1 MAEAMS
7 DGGTAR
13 LPRCPSCGAANI
25 ANLPI
30 CVRCGQPLDAVS
42 PQASSPPPAV
52 QPSAQLSACPQC
64 RKPLPADSK
73 FCPFCGLAL
82 PASLTDEPSADTV
95 KIAVPRIG
103 ASTPGRPFLPA
114 EAISAPTAEHAVP
127 AAGRAAGPG
136 APAVPKIEVRVTE
149 LKTDGSMGETRAVA
163 GELSIGREGAD
174 VNYPADGLLSPRHAT
189 LTVRDGKLY
198 LKDAE
203 SRNGTFLKQRHDSE
217 LGPGD
222 VFLLGRDLFRF
233 ATQSLEGEQNVVP
246 NLVTQ
251 YVVGAPRL
259 QRGPVTARLE
269 HIQLDGKV
277 IEEFSLEKP
286 ETTIGRT
293 RGDLVFRGDPY
304 MSGIHARVV
313 AQPGRFLLQDMK
325 SKNGVYR
332 KIRQEVELRDAD
344 EFFLGEQLFR
354 VQIRNV
360 IA

>member
-7 DGGTAR
+7 DRGTVR

-25 ANLPI
+25 GNLPI
-30 CVRCGQPLDAVS
+30 CVRCGESLDAET
-42 PQASSPPPAV
+42 PPASA
-52 QPSAQLSACPQC
+52 PSPAPAAASSACPQC
-64 RKPLPADSK
+64 RKPLPAGSR

-82 PASLTDEPSADTV
+82 PDADAPPHETV
-95 KIAVPRIG
+95 KIAVPRMG
-103 ASTPGRPFLPA
+103 SSFTGRTGMPL
-114 EAISAPTAEHAVP
+114 EMLSAPTAEHVAPFGGLPAGPDEAAVP
-127 AAGRAAGPG
+127 Q
-136 APAVPKIEVRVTE
+136 IEVRITE
-149 LKTDGSMGETRAVA
+149 LKPDGSMGESRSVT
-163 GELSIGREGAD
+163 GEMSIGREGAD
-174 VNYPADGLLSPRHAT
+174 LNYPADGLLSPRHAS
-189 LTVRDGKLY
+189 LAIRDGKLY

-203 SRNGTFLKQRHDSE
+203 SRNGTFLKQRHDAE
-217 LGPGD
+217 LAAGD

-233 ATQSLEGEQNVVP
+233 ATQALEGDQSAVP
-246 NLVTQ
+246 NIVTQ

-354 VQIRNV
+354 VQIRTV
-360 IA
+360 IS